1 MEMMTAWSAAV
12 LVGAVMVIK
21 NRAQSCADESPAATC
36 DFLCFLCSQEIH
48 TFSILH
54 RDTFL

>member
-1 MEMMTAWSAAV
+1 MMTAWSAAV

-36 DFLCFLCSQEIH
+36 DFLCFLCSPEIH